1 MAFHT
6 IWSVDLGKASLKA
19 VKLRRDKNNVEIL
32 AIDKVDYP
40 LGQNGIDASGDAAKE
55 ALSIF
60 SSRNEI
66 KDPVVVSHPGQ
77 GTFSRFIKI
86 PAFEDKKVEEMVQY
100 EASQQIPFPLDEV
113 IWDYHIVDRDY
124 LSGEERDVGLFAVR
138 REAIDDFLLDFVQD
152 GMSVEML
159 PIGYL
164 ALFNFIKY
172 DLNPQEPS
180 IVLDIGA
187 SHTDLIFIDG
197 ERFWVRPLPHSG
209 QDITRAIMD
218 RFKLKYSE
226 AERLKTAAAKAPK
239 QAAKIFQAVI
249 LPKLKELVQEVQRSL
264 GYYRSQA
271 GEATFERLYLLGNG
285 SRIIGIKKYLQDQLA
300 IPVERVQSIH
310 RLRIN
315 RDVNVKLLQSQLPAF
330 GTAFGGGLQALGVG
344 ACDVDLVPRE
354 EKLRKAAERKRKHV
368 FFAALMLLGM
378 VLLSY
383 FLTSGKL
390 REAEDALSEARGFPK
405 GKIFEKDAKALTDVK
420 VQEAL
425 LAKRS
430 AILRIS
436 EARKGALDGLRLF
449 DQMLSKLPNGEVV
462 QVAATVGDAA
472 TLDNAKAEGQRALER
487 KLWVPYYRATLIDW
501 PEEDEKKKKRKPRG
515 KKGKKDKPAPEV
527 EKVPGYKFYAYAM
540 VPFRGTQEDALKDI
554 EKKLSEPLAQQLGVV
569 DFTVLKD
576 VKVGQ
581 GTAGFEALLFDPES
595 SLSGGSS
602 PVAQEGNPFFGA
614 PLEWYVL
621 PRAPKGA
628 GEANESADEEP
639 DPDDIE
645 F

>member
-1 MAFHT
+1 
-6 IWSVDLGKASLKA
+6 
-19 VKLRRDKNNVEIL
+19 
-32 AIDKVDYP
+32 
-40 LGQNGIDASGDAAKE
+40 
-55 ALSIF
+55 
-60 SSRNEI
+60 
-66 KDPVVVSHPGQ
+66 
-77 GTFSRFIKI
+77 
-86 PAFEDKKVEEMVQY
+86 
-100 EASQQIPFPLDEV
+100 
-113 IWDYHIVDRDY
+113 
-124 LSGEERDVGLFAVR
+124 
-138 REAIDDFLLDFVQD
+138 
-152 GMSVEML
+152 
-159 PIGYL
+159 
-164 ALFNFIKY
+164 
-172 DLNPQEPS
+172 
-180 IVLDIGA
+180 
-187 SHTDLIFIDG
+187 
-197 ERFWVRPLPHSG
+197 
-209 QDITRAIMD
+209 
-218 RFKLKYSE
+218 
-226 AERLKTAAAKAPK
+226 
-239 QAAKIFQAVI
+239 
-249 LPKLKELVQEVQRSL
+249 
-264 GYYRSQA
+264 
-271 GEATFERLYLLGNG
+271 
-285 SRIIGIKKYLQDQLA
+285 
-300 IPVERVQSIH
+300 
-310 RLRIN
+310 
-315 RDVNVKLLQSQLPAF
+315 
-330 GTAFGGGLQALGVG
+330 
-344 ACDVDLVPRE
+344 VPRE